1 MPIQSKYWMRPRQSV
16 EPIRPQPMMEFC
28 GKESPSRPEMNEPI
42 AYVNMNDMSI
52 CERMILSTPARTRSI
67 FTLV

>member
-1 MPIQSKYWMRPRQSV
+1 M